1 MVQLL
6 KNKRGA
12 VARFGAGLIKISQ
25 YTLKTRFG
33 GQIELVETDVPNG
46 SVIPDTNK
54 IVLDFATVKS
64 IDTMIRMLQ
73 DLKEGMIEEQG

>member
-1 MVQLL
+1 MIQLL

-33 GQIELVETDVPNG
+33 GQIELVETDIPNG
-46 SVIPDTNK
+46 K
-54 IVLDFATVKS
+54 ML
-64 IDTMIRMLQ
+64 IRLF
-73 DLKEGMIEEQG
+73 